1 MGFRMG
7 LNTTNPYLMLKRIRF
22 VRIDNLHSNI
32 LDSIKPKRH
41 DCEKNNF
48 QKKLPLSNR

>member
-1 MGFRMG
+1 MDSGEFEYYKSISSVE
-7 LNTTNPYLMLKRIRF
+7 TNLICKEYRL
-22 VRIDNLHSNI
+22 DNLHSNI

-48 QKKLPLSNR
+48 QK